1 MEEKKVRI
9 HLEKH
14 YWPDEIRARRKRNL
28 GRILASVGLVL
39 TFVFGWVV
47 GSTFATGEPV
57 EETTDFAKLEAIY
70 QIMSEDWYFGK
81 DVLELQTK
89 LIDDA
94 INGMVDGGGDIHTSY
109 LTSEEAK
116 QFNDSLN
123 MGFVGIGVQYY
134 DSNGTYIIERVFR
147 GSPAERAGVLPGD
160 IIYKVDGTEVTGIGS
175 DELAAKVKGEN
186 GSIVEID
193 FIREGVT
200 VSKKI
205 TRAPINNTAY
215 GEMIDAET
223 ALLEIYTFGDT
234 TGNEVMD
241 ILDDFESKGAK
252 RLILDLRDNGGGY
265 LSTLETIGSFFVEK
279 GGILIQQEFINGTT
293 DTSKSSGFVTVD
305 WEKIVILVNGNTA
318 SASEVLVAALDENLE
333 EKVTVV
339 GTLTYGKG
347 TVQTQRPFSD
357 QSILKYTIAQW
368 LTPSGKKIDGIG
380 ITPDV
385 VVELPAIMENGF
397 EPLEEGETI
406 TPDSVDDAIV
416 SLQEALSFLGYAVD
430 RQDGYYS
437 PKSVEEF
444 KKYQATYGTI
454 VDGVLT
460 QEWISRLHA
469 DVARV
474 WHEEMDTRDTQMAKA
489 VELIHE

>member
-1 MEEKKVRI
+1 
-9 HLEKH
+9 
-14 YWPDEIRARRKRNL
+14 
-28 GRILASVGLVL
+28 
-39 TFVFGWVV
+39 
-47 GSTFATGEPV
+47 
-57 EETTDFAKLEAIY
+57 
-70 QIMSEDWYFGK
+70 
-81 DVLELQTK
+81 
-89 LIDDA
+89 
-94 INGMVDGGGDIHTSY
+94 
-109 LTSEEAK
+109 
-116 QFNDSLN
+116 
-123 MGFVGIGVQYY
+123 
-134 DSNGTYIIERVFR
+134 
-147 GSPAERAGVLPGD
+147 
-160 IIYKVDGTEVTGIGS
+160 
-175 DELAAKVKGEN
+175 
-186 GSIVEID
+186 
-193 FIREGVT
+193 
-200 VSKKI
+200 
-205 TRAPINNTAY
+205 
-215 GEMIDAET
+215 
-223 ALLEIYTFGDT
+223 YTFGDT

-241 ILDDFESKGAK
+241 ILDDFETKGAK

-333 EKVTVV
+333 NKVTIV

-406 TPDSVDDAIV
+406 APDSVHVAIV
-416 SLQEALSFLGYAVD
+416 SLQEALSFLGYDVD

-444 KKYQATYGTI
+444 KKYQATYGTT